1 MRQQYDEAKRLKR
14 TVESNEP
21 QEADKHH
28 PTIHIAETSL
38 KVLLFNGKAST
49 FEYWGPKFEARA
61 RKKKTSPI
69 FLGST
74 VVPSETAY
82 HEAVLLVAE
91 ASRTDAQKK
100 TIKDF
105 DLNSLAYDELIM
117 SMDDSTD
124 GGKIAFQLV
133 NNAYTAA
140 NSNGDAKLA

>member
-1 MRQQYDEAKRLKR
+1 M
-14 TVESNEP
+14 N
-21 QEADKHH
+21 
-28 PTIHIAETSL
+28 IAETSL

-82 HEAVLLVAE
+82 EAVLLVAK

-100 TIKDF
+100 TVKDF
-105 DLNSLAYDELIM
+105 DLNSLAYDELMM
-117 SMDDSTD
+117 SMDGSTD

-133 NNAYTAA
+133 NNSCTAA
-140 NSNGDAKLA
+140 NPNGDAKLV